1 MQLTRCSKIYIQA
14 KCSWIALAIL
24 MTLATEFF
32 APAKGYVTEPL
43 PPDTVAQ
50 PIEPIIWCPRALTQ
64 EQHCSA
70 EGRQG
75 TDYCDD

>member
-1 MQLTRCSKIYIQA
+1 MINTLCYTLV
-14 KCSWIALAIL
+14 ALS
-24 MTLATEFF
+24 TLF
-32 APAKGYVTEPL
+32 
-43 PPDTVAQ
+43 TVAALGYETV
-50 PIEPIIWCPRALTQ
+50 PSPPGTESEPVINQCPALTQ